1 MTTPS
6 TLLLASASPRRRQ
19 LLPLLGFPFAT
30 CVSPVDEDE
39 TQERYRGPIEGLA
52 RWLAEHK
59 AMGAMTLGEAK
70 HHIVITAD
78 TTVLLDGKVLGK
90 PRDKAHARELLL
102 SLRGRWHQVVTGVAV
117 SRLIDGK
124 AEIHSASCCTPVLM
138 SPYSEEVI
146 AAYIATGDPLDK
158 AGAYGIQHPE
168 FQLPERINGCYLN
181 VVGLPVCILVNL
193 MAKFGVY
200 PEGEGH
206 KEAGCHGCPWSAKC
220 KVEQG

>member
-19 LLPLLGFPFAT
+19 LLPLLGLPFST

-39 TQERYRGPIEGLA
+39 TQERYRGPIEELA

-59 AMGAMTLGEAK
+59 ARGALTLDEAA

-124 AEIHSASCCTPVLM
+124 VVIHSASCRTPVLM
-138 SPYSEEVI
+138 SPYSEELI
-146 AAYIATGDPLDK
+146 AAYISTGDPLDK

-181 VVGLPVCILVNL
+181 VVGLPVCTLVTL
-193 MAKFGVY
+193 LAKFGVY
-200 PEGEGH
+200 PERVGRNET
-206 KEAGCHGCPWSAKC
+206 GCPWSAKC